1 MWYSLTF
8 FDPDDDMMA
17 VFFGNASRGALPYVD
32 SDGSVSGAFRLMSP
46 ADLCDALDEILL
58 SSDDA
63 DIVIQRLAPVPGV
76 SHHSIPLHGRD

>member
-1 MWYSLTF
+1 
-8 FDPDDDMMA
+8 
-17 VFFGNASRGALPYVD
+17 V
-32 SDGSVSGAFRLMSP
+32 RLMSP

-76 SHHSIPLHGRD
+76 KPRFHSIAWTRLAKRYILVAERSILPDTF